1 MRAIKRITAIG
12 SMILAGT
19 MVLGVTGCAGEIKA
33 DGITI
38 DSLTISGS
46 GDDEIVQ
53 QITEQIASELS
64 SEPTEGSSS
73 EDVKDIPVTPE
84 LISSCNEGI
93 GDRGYYPQVNLD
105 TEEIREMNKDITD
118 YVDTYII
125 PDYNAECWHVE
136 YAVFEAFDGIYSIAI
151 DFNYDGWGGDF
162 KTYTFT
168 VDGHVLS
175 ASEMVRLA
183 GINESEF
190 YEAVRQA
197 TVACLERRNDQP
209 IINGK
214 ANPDYEFAE
223 LVEMNLSDRCINM
236 DMPMIFYNGR
246 LYVCQEL
253 IPFADSHETATFY
266 SVPGGEKM
274 EVFA

>member
-1 MRAIKRITAIG
+1 MKAIKRITAIG

-53 QITEQIASELS
+53 QITDQIASELS

-73 EDVKDIPVTPE
+73 EDVKDIPVTSE

-136 YAVFEAFDGIYSIAI
+136 YAVFKAFDGIYSIAI

-175 ASEMVRLA
+175 ASEMVR
-183 GINESEF
+183 
-190 YEAVRQA
+190 QA

-214 ANPDYEFAE
+214 ANPDYEFAD
-223 LVEMNLSDRCINM
+223 LVEMNLSDKCINM
-236 DMPMIFYNGR
+236 DMPMILCCGK

-266 SVPGGEKM
+266 SVPGGEKIK
-274 EVFA
+274 VFE